1 MNLHLR
7 KLGLITALGL
17 SVLSCSKYADLEDGL
32 YAVMNTSKGEMV
44 LELHAEETPITV
56 ANFVSL
62 SEGNSKRVSDAY
74 ANKPYFNNTV
84 FHRVIKDFMIQGGDP
99 TGTGQG
105 GPGYRFKD
113 EFNEGLTHSSKGILS
128 MANSGPYTNGSQFFI
143 THKETPWLDQRHTVF
158 GRLVKGESVLDSI
171 ANTATD
177 PTDKPLDS
185 ILLKSV
191 TIVRVG
197 SEAKKFNAN
206 EIIEEYFFGIE
217 AERESYAKFREERA
231 LTFTNTFNSDEVTT
245 TSSGLQFTVLQ
256 AATGDKPTMGTEV
269 GLNYAGWLSDG
280 QLFDT
285 NIATIAEKDQ
295 NFEQINAMHR
305 GEFMP
310 LMMTVEPDAPM
321 IPGFKDAV
329 LDMSFGEKRLV
340 RIPSNLAYGSQGA
353 GGVIPPDADLI
364 FQLELIDPNTI
375 K

>member
-231 LTFTNTFNSDEVTT
+231 LTFTNTFNLDEVTT

-321 IPGFKDAV
+321 IPGFKEAV